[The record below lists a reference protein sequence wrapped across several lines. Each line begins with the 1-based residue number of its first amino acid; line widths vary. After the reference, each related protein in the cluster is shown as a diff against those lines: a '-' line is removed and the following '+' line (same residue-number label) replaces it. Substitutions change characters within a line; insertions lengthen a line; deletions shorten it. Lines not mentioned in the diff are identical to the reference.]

1 MLAFFIGGYMILNL
15 YVVNDGDNVINKN
28 KTNKT
33 SITIN
38 LKRDVN
44 ISSPSIILLDDATVN
59 HSDFNYAEIEEL
71 GRFYFV
77 DNIQRLNNKMIQMDL
92 VCDVLETY
100 KADILASRAR
110 FYRNIKTGDY
120 YAGVL
125 DQSTIKTVTKH
136 MGTVTLGS
144 NESMILTSVGEI

>member
-1 MLAFFIGGYMILNL
+1 MILNL

-44 ISSPSIILLDDATVN
+44 ISSPSIILLDDTTVN

-100 KADILASRAR
+100 KVDVLASKAR
-110 FYRNIKTGDY
+110 FSRNIKNGDY
-120 YAGVL
+120 VQGNIDSSYITSVDKYL
-125 DQSTIKTVTKH
+125 STVDIENQSS
-136 MGTVTLGS
+136 L
-144 NESMILTSVGEI
+144 ILTSVGEI

>member
-1 MLAFFIGGYMILNL
+1 MILNL

-100 KADILASRAR
+100 KADVLASKAR
-110 FYRNIKTGDY
+110 FSRNIKNGDY
-120 YAGVL
+120 VQGTIDSSYITSVDKYL
-125 DQSTIKTVTKH
+125 STIDIENQSS
-136 MGTVTLGS
+136 L
-144 NESMILTSVGEI
+144 ILTSVGEI